1 MQNNHRHNNNFN
13 KSKLSIYDILLSF
26 KMLKA
31 ILVLYSNK

>member
-26 KMLKA
+26 KALKA
-31 ILVLYSNK
+31 TIALYSIK